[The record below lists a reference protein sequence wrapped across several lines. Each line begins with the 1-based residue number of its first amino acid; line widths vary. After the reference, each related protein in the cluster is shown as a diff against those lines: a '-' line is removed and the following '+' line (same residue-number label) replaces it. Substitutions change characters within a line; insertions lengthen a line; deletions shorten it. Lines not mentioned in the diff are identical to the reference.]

1 MVILAGKTPSQNQH
15 SSLLTNSIKTSVIK
29 TGTPR
34 NATRSPWTGS
44 EDQSSITDNL
54 LDLPKREKNKINE
67 DLSKSSERAKASD
80 FF

>member
-1 MVILAGKTPSQNQH
+1 M
-15 SSLLTNSIKTSVIK
+15 
-29 TGTPR
+29 
-34 NATRSPWTGS
+34 TRSPWTGR

-67 DLSKSSERAKASD
+67 DLSKNNERAKASD